1 MRATS
6 FVNTLSITVSTTIEP
21 EALPQTE
28 HTPALDLLFSRAHR
42 TSMSDE
48 SIPDYWVKKLVQH
61 QPTTVPISTLLA
73 RSDPELSEC
82 PYYLCCELVE
92 YTAGMNDVYVR
103 RLGNL
108 KDVSAQSEHYKKVL
122 HNTFGEAVIRPISIW
137 PSLFILGLQDNPEI
151 FTTKANN
158 AETRPLSEVLP
169 KGPKAQ
175 FWISKMNEIQ
185 MSLHQSNENINN
197 PVTTQKPNGV
207 WLWGEGT
214 SSTIPNSPLS
224 VSAQSPQLLALSQAA
239 NAKLTSY
246 EYLFDDEAARSD
258 ALIEILIDENPKSL
272 AKANGIASQAI
283 VLLKSGRYTE
293 LNTQIMKKSVLH
305 NARST
310 KYSLRKFW
318 KKTINTLDWLRE
330 ADD

>member
-169 KGPKAQ
+169 TGPKAQ

-214 SSTIPNSPLS
+214 NSTIPNSPLS

>member
-21 EALPQTE
+21 EALPRTE

-42 TSMSDE
+42 TSISDE

-61 QPTTVPISTLLA
+61 QPTTVSISTLLA

-122 HNTFGEAVIRPISIW
+122 HNTFGEAVIRRISIW

-197 PVTTQKPNGV
+197 SVTTQKPNGV